1 MSDPISG
8 SDAVLMTVRKHWI
21 ILAEETTGVA
31 IAAFVPLIFLG
42 ALSAAPYGFS
52 ADLSFLRVI
61 SILWLLV
68 CWMTLALL
76 WTAYYLDIWIVTDK
90 HIYAVDQI
98 GLFERNVRTIA
109 LERIEEINVRTEGV
123 LQTFFKYGTIEV
135 HTASPNED
143 DAVFRG
149 IPDPQMVRSLL
160 LDQIER
166 LPQLERENA
175 ELHTATENQEK
186 LIHMVGHEVKSYLT
200 KSAGAL
206 AAIAEGDLGTV
217 PEGVQKM
224 AGAALQETRK
234 GVDTVSNIL
243 HGADTSHGTL
253 ALEKKKFDLKQ
264 TVLQAAR
271 ALEDVAL
278 KKGLAYE
285 LLASEGELPFVGD
298 EAKLRDQVFR
308 NLIENAIR
316 YTPRG
321 TIRMELTASGSQYRF
336 IITDSGVG
344 ISPEDMQKLFT
355 EGGHG
360 AHSKDVNPDSTGFG
374 LSIAKQI
381 TEAHGGAIRAESK
394 GSGSGSS
401 FIVEL
406 PTA

>member
-1 MSDPISG
+1 MSDLISG
-8 SDAVLMTVRKHWI
+8 NDAVLMTVRKHWI
-21 ILAEETTGVA
+21 ILAEETIGVA
-31 IAAFVPLIFLG
+31 VIAFIPLLFLG
-42 ALSAAPYGFS
+42 GLAAAPYGFS
-52 ADLSFLRVI
+52 ADLSFLRVL

-68 CWMTLALL
+68 CWMTIALL

-98 GLFERNVRTIA
+98 GLFTRNVRTIA

-175 ELHTATENQEK
+175 QLHTAAQNQEK
-186 LIHMVGHEVKSYLT
+186 LIHMVGHEVKTYLT

-206 AAIAEGDLGTV
+206 AAIAEGDLGDV
-217 PEGVQKM
+217 PEDVQKM

-243 HGADTSHGTL
+243 HGADTSKGTL
-253 ALEKKKFDLKQ
+253 AIDQKPFDLKQ
-264 TVLQAAR
+264 MILEAAR
-271 ALEDVAL
+271 ALEDTARR
-278 KKGLAYE
+278 KGLAYD
-285 LLASEGELPFVGD
+285 LLASEGALPFTGD

-308 NLIENAIR
+308 NLIENSIR
-316 YTPRG
+316 YTPSG
-321 TIRMELTASGSQYRF
+321 KIHMELISSNGMYRF
-336 IITDSGVG
+336 TITDTGVG
-344 ISPEDMQKLFT
+344 ITPQDMQKLFT

-360 AHSKDVNPDSTGFG
+360 THSKEVNPDSTGFG

-381 TEAHGGAIRAESK
+381 TDAHGGTIRAESQ
-394 GSGSGSS
+394 GSGSGST
-401 FIVEL
+401 FVVEL
-406 PTA
+406 PAA

>member
-21 ILAEETTGVA
+21 ILAEETIGVA

-42 ALSAAPYGFS
+42 ALSSAPYGFS

-76 WTAYYLDIWIVTDK
+76 WTAYYLDIWIVTEK

-123 LQTFFKYGTIEV
+123 LQTFFQYGTIEV
-135 HTASPNED
+135 HTASPNEN
-143 DAVFRG
+143 DAIFRG

-175 ELHTATENQEK
+175 ALQTATENQEK

-243 HGADTSHGTL
+243 HGADTSKGTL
-253 ALEKKKFDLKQ
+253 TIEKKAFDLKQ
-264 TVLQAAR
+264 MILEAAR
-271 ALEDVAL
+271 ALEGDARR
-278 KKGLAYE
+278 KGLAYD
-285 LLASEGELPFVGD
+285 LLASGSVFPFMGD
-298 EAKLRDQVFR
+298 EPKLRDQVFR

-316 YTPRG
+316 YTPSG
-321 TIRMELTASGSQYRF
+321 KIHMELTAEGSIYRF
-336 IITDSGVG
+336 TITDSGIG
-344 ISPEDMQKLFT
+344 ISPEDMSKLFT

-360 AHSKDVNPDSTGFG
+360 VHSKEINPDSTGFG

-381 TEAHGGAIRAESK
+381 VTAHSGTIRAESQ
-394 GSGSGSS
+394 GSGST

-406 PTA
+406 PTT

>member
-1 MSDPISG
+1 MSDLISG
-8 SDAVLMTVRKHWI
+8 SDTALMTVRKHWI
-21 ILAEETTGVA
+21 ILAEETIGIA
-31 IAAFVPLIFLG
+31 IAGFIPLLFLG
-42 ALSAAPYGFS
+42 GLAAAPYGFA
-52 ADLSFLRVI
+52 ADLSFLRVLA
-61 SILWLLV
+61 ILWLLV

-98 GLFERNVRTIA
+98 GLFTRNVRTIA
-109 LERIEEINVRTEGV
+109 LERIEEINVRTDGV

-166 LPQLERENA
+166 LPQLEREN
-175 ELHTATENQEK
+175 EKLQTATKDQEK

-206 AAIAEGDLGTV
+206 AAIAEGDLGVV

-243 HGADTSHGTL
+243 HGADTSTGTL
-253 ALEKKKFDLKQ
+253 GLEKKQFDLKQ
-264 TVLQAAR
+264 TVLQEAR
-271 ALEDVAL
+271 ALEEGARA
-278 KKGLAYE
+278 KGLSYD
-285 LLASEGELPFVGD
+285 LLAEEGAYMFTGD
-298 EAKLRDQVFR
+298 EVKLRDQVFR

-316 YTPRG
+316 YTPSG
-321 TIRMELTASGSQYRF
+321 GIHMELTKSGPNIRF
-336 IITDSGVG
+336 TITDTGVG
-344 ISPEDMQKLFT
+344 ISPEDMPKLFT

-360 AHSKDVNPDSTGFG
+360 EHSKDINPESTGFG

-381 TEAHGGAIRAESK
+381 VSAHGGKVWAESADAGQ
-394 GSGSGSS
+394 GSR
-401 FIVEL
+401 FIVEV
-406 PTA
+406 PTS